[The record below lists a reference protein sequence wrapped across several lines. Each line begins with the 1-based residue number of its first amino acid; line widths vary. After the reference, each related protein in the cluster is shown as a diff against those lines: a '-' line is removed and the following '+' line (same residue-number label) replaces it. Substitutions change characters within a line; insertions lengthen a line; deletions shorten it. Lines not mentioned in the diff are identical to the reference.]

1 MNARERQQATGK
13 QFVELHARPSAFLMP
28 DKVRAALG
36 KAIQLKQSI
45 ADAETVKVSLRAG
58 LCGWSR
64 VR

>member
-28 DKVRAALG
+28 DNVRAALA

-45 ADAETVKVSLRAG
+45 ADAEAVEVSLRAG
-58 LCGWSR
+58 LCG
-64 VR
+64 